1 MIVEDDEKQGPLLKL
16 PNQKRKILDDIM
28 VGKTRN
34 DGNDS
39 NPESTSI
46 GFESPHHKLSR
57 GSVGELTI
65 EQLHIGDAPGG
76 GQDIRVGKRKREIKQ
91 DRESLRSS
99 RRRRGP
105 LFHKNFNNETELIF
119 TQSDSSTTQ
128 RGKSADR
135 LSDGSVHTHGS
146 NVCSREDTNDQA
158 AFIQNLQADNI
169 ILRNQL
175 LHAKSQIAAKHDK
188 FLQTQDSLMLCREKL
203 IEVLRNKAVIDRKL
217 REEKCVRDS
226 RVIGKIVRTQ
236 NSFGAQIDV
245 WQNGER
251 FKDLQLQKQRL
262 ADKMDE
268 LQQKKKELSQL
279 KKKLR
284 KQNAETSPAVLHASS
299 QEDSD
304 CGHSSPAKIVF
315 VQGETHVGAQS
326 EIYSLQTTHIK
337 RQQSEFER
345 AEKELKILKHQHIKF
360 IKTMHSEKKSAYQ
373 GRLLNDR
380 YLCTKLIGRGGFSEV
395 WKAYDLELHRDV
407 ACKIHA
413 LNEKWSDKKKENYIR
428 HAMREAHI
436 QKGLCHPRIVQL
448 YDVFGIDVNT
458 LCTVLELCKGMDFDA
473 YLNINKPLPEREA
486 RTIVIQIL
494 QGLKYLAQQK
504 QPIIHYDLKP
514 GNLLYKDGQ
523 IKITDFGLSKIMQK
537 DQFEMELTSQGCG
550 TYWYLPPECFVTGQ
564 EPTMIGTAVDMWS
577 GGCIFFEMLYGRR
590 PFGHNM
596 TQEKILQEG
605 TLLQAN
611 QVQFPD
617 TPKVSDEAKDLIR
630 KCLAR
635 DHRARP
641 DPLTILDSHP
651 YFSKLHLSRS

>member
-16 PNQKRKILDDIM
+16 PNHKRKILDDIM
-28 VGKTRN
+28 EGKIRK

-46 GFESPHHKLSR
+46 GFESPQHKLSR
-57 GSVGELTI
+57 GSVSDLTI
-65 EQLHIGDAPGG
+65 EQLHIGAAPGG
-76 GQDIRVGKRKREIKQ
+76 GWDNRVGKRKREIKQ

-105 LFHKNFNNETELIF
+105 LFHKIFYNETELIA
-119 TQSDSSTTQ
+119 TQSDSSATQ
-128 RGKSADR
+128 RGKSIDR
-135 LSDGSVHTHGS
+135 LSDGSLELRRSTFS
-146 NVCSREDTNDQA
+146 SKEDPTDQT
-158 AFIQNLQADNI
+158 AFNQKLQAEI
-169 ILRNQL
+169 SMLRNQL
-175 LHAKSQIAAKHDK
+175 VHAKSQIAATHDK
-188 FLQTQDSLMLCREKL
+188 FLQTRDSLMLCREKL
-203 IEVLRNKAVIDRKL
+203 IEVLRNKAVMERKL

-236 NSFGAQIDV
+236 NSFGEQIDV

-262 ADKMDE
+262 MGKKDE
-268 LQQKKKELSQL
+268 LLQKKKELSKL

-284 KQNAETSPAVLHASS
+284 KQTSEPMPASS
-299 QEDSD
+299 KKDFYF
-304 CGHSSPAKIVF
+304 GHF
-315 VQGETHVGAQS
+315 VGAQS
-326 EIYSLQTTHIK
+326 EIYNLQTTHIK
-337 RQQSEFER
+337 RQQAEFER
-345 AEKELKILKHQHIKF
+345 EEKELKLLKNQHIKF
-360 IKTMHSEKKSAYQ
+360 IKMMSSEKKSAYQ

-413 LNEKWSDKKKENYIR
+413 LNEKWSDKKKENYTR

-473 YLNINKPLPEREA
+473 YLNSNKPLPEREA
-486 RTIVIQIL
+486 RSIVIQIL

-514 GNLLYKDGQ
+514 GNLLYNDGQ
-523 IKITDFGLSKIMQK
+523 IKITDFGLSKIMQN

-550 TYWYLPPECFVTGQ
+550 TYWYLPPECFVTGH
-564 EPTMIGTAVDMWS
+564 EPPMIGTSVDM
-577 GGCIFFEMLYGRR
+577 
-590 PFGHNM
+590 
-596 TQEKILQEG
+596 
-605 TLLQAN
+605 
-611 QVQFPD
+611 
-617 TPKVSDEAKDLIR
+617 
-630 KCLAR
+630 
-635 DHRARP
+635 
-641 DPLTILDSHP
+641 
-651 YFSKLHLSRS
+651 